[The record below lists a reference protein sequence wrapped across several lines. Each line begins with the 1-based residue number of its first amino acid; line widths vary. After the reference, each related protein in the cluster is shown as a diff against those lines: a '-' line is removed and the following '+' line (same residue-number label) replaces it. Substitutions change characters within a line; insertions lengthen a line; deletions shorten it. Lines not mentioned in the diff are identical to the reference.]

1 MVTLLCLVKLL
12 ADLLGFFLLM
22 IMVILV
28 NAAVDMQNPEA
39 GSLRTTE
46 PQGRCGGKADV
57 P

>member
-1 MVTLLCLVKLL
+1 
-12 ADLLGFFLLM
+12 M

-28 NAAVDMQNPEA
+28 NTAVDMQNPEA

-46 PQGRCGGKADV
+46 PQDRCGGKADV